1 MSEMPPPPP
10 PPPPPSP
17 GASTTPH
24 FAGQQSWVNDAAGRA
39 GFGARLGAYLLDVV
53 LYGLAMIVPVI
64 AGVLVILLPIVNNC
78 VSVAGSA
85 DLICPPGVPSG
96 SSIAGG
102 IALIVVGVLG
112 VMFIYVRAEGK
123 TGQTWGR
130 KIVGIRVVRVSD
142 GLPPGFWRAFGR
154 ELFGNII
161 SGQIFYLGYL
171 WMIWDKDRQTWHDK
185 VAGTVVVKV

>member
-1 MSEMPPPPP
+1 M
-10 PPPPPSP
+10 
-17 GASTTPH
+17 
-24 FAGQQSWVNDAAGRA
+24 NDSAGRA

-53 LYGLAMIVPVI
+53 LYGLVMIVPVV
-64 AGVLVILLPIVNNC
+64 AGVLVIVLPIVNNC

-142 GLPPGFWRAFGR
+142 GLPPGFWRALGR

-161 SGQIFYLGYL
+161 SGQILYLGYL